1 MTGPLKSDQLSEQRL
16 IGYIF
21 AYWYQIGTMI
31 EKAADTDEYLVRNTC
46 LCVPY
51 HDMMF
56 SNAQSCCYN
65 LKGQY
70 TSSII
75 SNFKS
80 TLYCKSCISAWRF
93 YPISAIG
100 ILAKCRISTPQAFLL
115 FLMCSQCNGYTVT
128 NWFLGYTFELMF
140 SMVTRLIADVLLM
153 LSCQDI
159 DLLNNQHG

>member
-1 MTGPLKSDQLSEQRL
+1 MKCKGKHLLFHNHQLEHVLIKYRLEHLQVQVTTLVSLLFITMTVKLLIFSYTCKYCGWQIYSFCKSVHSFVVTGPLKSDQLSEQRL

-80 TLYCKSCISAWRF
+80 TLYCKSCISA
-93 YPISAIG
+93 
-100 ILAKCRISTPQAFLL
+100 
-115 FLMCSQCNGYTVT
+115 
-128 NWFLGYTFELMF
+128 
-140 SMVTRLIADVLLM
+140 
-153 LSCQDI
+153 
-159 DLLNNQHG
+159 